1 MGISEIEQE
10 EIAQLCQVEGEGM
23 MAIWATQM
31 VLLISLGTTIC
42 YENAGHGTVSGGV
55 PSHRLLSEFCLG
67 GRKRARPK
75 FPGTTSHPQGWWE
88 SPFRATSRACK

>member
-23 MAIWATQM
+23 MVIWATQM

-42 YENAGHGTVSGGV
+42 YENAGHGTVWGGPQ
-55 PSHRLLSEFCLG
+55 PS
-67 GRKRARPK
+67 
-75 FPGTTSHPQGWWE
+75 
-88 SPFRATSRACK
+88 SPF

>member
-42 YENAGHGTVSGGV
+42 YENAGHGTVSGGSPAIV
-55 PSHRLLSEFCLG
+55 SFLNFVWGEEASAPQVSRYHIPS
-67 GRKRARPK
+67 
-75 FPGTTSHPQGWWE
+75 PGVVGKPLQGN
-88 SPFRATSRACK
+88 